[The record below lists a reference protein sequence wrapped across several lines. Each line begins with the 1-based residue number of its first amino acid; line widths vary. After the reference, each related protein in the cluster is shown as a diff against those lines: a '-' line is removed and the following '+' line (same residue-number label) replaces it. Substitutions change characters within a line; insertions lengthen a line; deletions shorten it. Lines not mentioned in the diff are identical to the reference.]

1 MSRRRHREER
11 PIIDFFA
18 IIKYIALSIVF
29 ALITF
34 GVNKIVMTAIDM
46 SPTNQVG
53 NGILSLYEVHNTGAA
68 FNLFAGQSEMIITA
82 SFFAV
87 ALMAFVVLIFSSKLT
102 YTAISSMALLTA
114 GITMNMVE
122 RIQHGYVIDYIHCNF
137 MPNFPVFNT
146 ADIMIVFGALGLVIA
161 LFSRD

>member
-34 GVNKIVMTAIDM
+34 GVNKIVMTVIDM

>member
-18 IIKYIALSIVF
+18 IIKYLALSIVF

-87 ALMAFVVLIFSSKLT
+87 ALMAFVVLIFSSRLT

-114 GITMNMVE
+114 GITMNMLE

>member
-18 IIKYIALSIVF
+18 IIKYVVLSIVF

-53 NGILSLYEVHNTGAA
+53 NGMLTLYEVHNTGAA

-87 ALMAFVVLIFSSKLT
+87 ALMAFVVLVFSSKLT
-102 YTAISSMALLTA
+102 YTAVSSMALLTA
-114 GITMNMVE
+114 GITMNMME
-122 RIQHGYVIDYIHCNF
+122 RIQNGYVIDYINCNF
-137 MPNFPVFNT
+137 MPNFPMFNT

>member
-1 MSRRRHREER
+1 MSRRRYRDDR
-11 PIIDFFA
+11 PIIDFSS
-18 IIKYIALSIVF
+18 IVKYLVLSIVF

-53 NGILSLYEVHNTGAA
+53 NGMLTLYEVHNTGAA

-87 ALMAFVVLIFSSKLT
+87 ALMAFIVLVFSARLS
-102 YTAISSMALLTA
+102 YTALSAMALLTA
-114 GITMNMVE
+114 GITMNMME

>member
-53 NGILSLYEVHNTGAA
+53 NGMLTLYEVHNTGAA

>member
-1 MSRRRHREER
+1 MSRRRYREDR

-18 IIKYIALSIVF
+18 IIKYLVLSIVF

-53 NGILSLYEVHNTGAA
+53 NGMLTLYEVHNTGAA

-87 ALMAFVVLIFSSKLT
+87 ALMAFIVLIFSSRLT
-102 YTAISSMALLTA
+102 YTALSAMALLTA
-114 GITMNMVE
+114 GITMNMID
-122 RIQHGYVIDYIHCNF
+122 RIHHGYVIDYIHCNF

>member
-114 GITMNMVE
+114 GITMNMDE
-122 RIQHGYVIDYIHCNF
+122 RIQHGYVIDYIHYNF

>member
-11 PIIDFFA
+11 PIIDLFA

-46 SPTNQVG
+46 SPTNKVG
-53 NGILSLYEVHNTGAA
+53 NGMLTLYEVHNTGAA

-87 ALMAFVVLIFSSKLT
+87 AIMAFIVLIFSSRLT
-102 YTAISSMALLTA
+102 YTALSSMALLTA
-114 GITMNMVE
+114 GITMNMLE